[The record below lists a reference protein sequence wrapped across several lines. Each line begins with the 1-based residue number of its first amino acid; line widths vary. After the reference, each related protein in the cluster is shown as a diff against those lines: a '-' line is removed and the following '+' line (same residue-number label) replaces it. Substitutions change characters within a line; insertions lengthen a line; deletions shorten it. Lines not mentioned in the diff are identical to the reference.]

1 MILDAEESDDSCGV
15 ALFSELDVADM
26 SGEWRMGFE
35 GGNLSV
41 SFSNGE
47 LGVELKEVISNCL
60 DIMLI
65 VCVIH

>member
-47 LGVELKEVISNCL
+47 LGVELKEVMSNRF
-60 DIMLI
+60 DRMLI
-65 VCVIH
+65 V

>member
-26 SGEWRMGFE
+26 SGVWRMGFE

-47 LGVELKEVISNCL
+47 LGVELKEVMSNRF
-60 DIMLI
+60 DRMLI
-65 VCVIH
+65 V